1 MAKILITDGRIW
13 DGERFFYGDVLAEN
27 GIIVKIAGHIET
39 DLTQHDLHFDAAG
52 MTVCPGLVDMHVHI
66 RGISSNA
73 YGTPIDSS
81 SFPFGV
87 TAAADASGVH
97 GDSALLDSFMV
108 KNCVF
113 VTSDLAD
120 NKAYFE
126 KAEEMLKLYGDKA
139 VGIKVYFDKGI
150 AGVTD
155 ITPLRE
161 VCAWARE
168 RSLIVMVHCTG
179 SPTSMAEILETL
191 SPGDILTHVFH
202 GGGNTSAADGFACVR
217 AAKERGVIIDSGF
230 AGYVHTDMAVLQ
242 KAAAAGIFPD
252 TISTD
257 ITKLSAFT
265 RGGRYGM
272 TMCMNMALRAG
283 MAEEDIL
290 RAVTSAPAKALGR
303 ETAWGYLQEGRSAD
317 IAVLE
322 MTDESFD
329 LTDSG
334 GNRFTSENGWRCM
347 LTVSDGQ
354 VVWHA

>member
-13 DGERFFYGDVLAEN
+13 NGERFLYEDVLAEN
-27 GIIVKIAGHIET
+27 GIITKIAEHIET
-39 DLTQHDLHFDAAG
+39 DLAQNDFRFNAAG

-66 RGISSNA
+66 RGISSDV

-87 TAAADASGVH
+87 TAVADASGIH
-97 GDSALLDSFMV
+97 GDRALLDSFMV

-113 VTSDLAD
+113 VASRLAD

-126 KAEEMLKLYGDKA
+126 NAEEMMKLYGDKA
-139 VGIKVYFDKGI
+139 VGIKICFDKDTAAI
-150 AGVTD
+150 TD

-161 VCAWARE
+161 VCAWARK
-168 RSLIVMVHCTG
+168 RGLIVMVHCTG
-179 SPTSMAEILETL
+179 SPTPMAEILKAL

-202 GGGNTSAADGFACVR
+202 GGANTSADDGFACVR
-217 AAKERGVIIDSGF
+217 EAKERGVIIDAGF
-230 AGYVHTDMAVLQ
+230 AGHIHTDMAVLQ
-242 KAAAAGIFPD
+242 KAAAGIFPD

-257 ITKLSAFT
+257 ITRLSAFT

-303 ETAWGYLQEGRSAD
+303 EAAWGYLQEGRCAD

-322 MTDESFD
+322 MTDEDFD
-329 LTDSG
+329 LTDRA
-334 GNRFTSENGWRCM
+334 GNRFTAENGWRCV
-347 LTVSDGQ
+347 LTVADGQ
-354 VVWHA
+354 VVYRR